1 MPSPHRGSTHP
12 PANLLRTCAVLKKA
26 RAEFWWGVV
35 LIVLAALSWS
45 TAGLFP
51 RMVSTDVFTT
61 LFWRSLLGGLTVL
74 ALQAGLNKRHK
85 LRSLWKL
92 SRPELAMSVLTAVAM
107 ISFIAAFFYASV
119 ADVVFIYGAFPMLT
133 LVLSALLLHTR
144 IRGLDVVCALV
155 VAMGVALIL
164 WGQASLHN
172 AFGTLLSFA
181 ATVMFAL
188 MTVGIKRYPQ
198 AEMVKVT
205 YVGAFL
211 SALVMLPFT
220 DFAHTSHRD
229 IAWLWLYG
237 VLNIGAG
244 FGLFLLGVRRI
255 KTVLASLIC
264 MIEIPLAPLWAYALF
279 GEQVSPQSLA
289 GGAVI
294 LLAVLI
300 NMGWSG

>member
-1 MPSPHRGSTHP
+1 VRATPSLPR
-12 PANLLRTCAVLKKA
+12 AKAVLNKA
-26 RAEFWWGVV
+26 RADFWWGVA

-51 RMVSTDVFTT
+51 RLVSTDVFTT

-74 ALQAGLNKRHK
+74 ALQAALNKRHD
-85 LRSLWKL
+85 LPSLWKL
-92 SRPELAMSVLTAVAM
+92 SRPELGMSVLTAVAM

-119 ADVVFIYGAFPMLT
+119 ADVVFIYGAFPILT
-133 LVLSALLLHTR
+133 LVLSALLLHTG
-144 IRGLDVVCALV
+144 IRGLDVACALV
-155 VAMGVALIL
+155 VALGVTLIL
-164 WGQASLHN
+164 WGQASLQN
-172 AFGTLLSFA
+172 AFGALLSFA

-188 MTVGIKRYPQ
+188 MTVGIKRYPN

-205 YVGAFL
+205 YTGAFL
-211 SALVMLPFT
+211 SALMMLPFT
-220 DFAHTSHRD
+220 DFAHTSQRD

-237 VLNIGAG
+237 VLNIGVG

-279 GEQVSPQSLA
+279 GEQVSMQSLA

-294 LLAVLI
+294 LLAVLA
-300 NMGWSG
+300 NLAWSS